1 MTRPTPLRAALF
13 ATLSALAFAATAQPV
28 DPATAPVDDTEA
40 ASDLPTVAD
49 AGEVDR
55 RCLKYTG
62 SRVTADA
69 TPQTDSRRDGRRS
82 AHERRQ
88 CAMATG
94 AVYTREDLESTGHTD
109 IAQALRTL
117 DPRVQ

>member
-1 MTRPTPLRAALF
+1 MSAPAQNVALGIAF
-13 ATLSALAFAATAQPV
+13 RVVAMACMSLLSALV
-28 DPATAPVDDTEA
+28 
-40 ASDLPTVAD
+40 
-49 AGEVDR
+49 
-55 RCLKYTG
+55 KYTG

-69 TPQTDSRRDGRRS
+69 TPQTDSRRAGGRS

-94 AVYTREDLESTGHTD
+94 AVYTREDLEGTGHTD